1 MCYNADDTSAVGM
14 EDGIISNNQIEAS
27 SATVANPKNW
37 GRLNSGGWCVSES
50 LLSSSATGKVLYHF
64 LQIDLLE
71 PHLICG
77 VATQGKETENPN
89 ERPEAVT
96 SFYLKYSF
104 KGNEWLR
111 YHRVCVP
118 LSVILT

>member
-1 MCYNADDTSAVGM
+1 M
-14 EDGIISNNQIEAS
+14 ISNNQVEAS

-37 GRLNSGGWCVSES
+37 GGLNSVGWCVSES
-50 LLSSSATGKVLYHF
+50 LLSSSATGKVLYHY

-77 VATQGKETENPN
+77 VATQGKQTDNPE

-104 KGNEWLR
+104 KGDEWFR

-118 LSVILT
+118 LSGISTSSTYQ

>member
-1 MCYNADDTSAVGM
+1 M
-14 EDGIISNNQIEAS
+14 EHGIILNNQIEAS

-50 LLSSSATGKVLYHF
+50 LLSSSATGKVLYHY

-71 PHLICG
+71 SHLICG
-77 VATQGKETENPN
+77 VATQGKQTDNPN

-96 SFYLKYSF
+96 AFYLKYSS
-104 KGNEWLR
+104 KGDEWLR

-118 LSVILT
+118 LSVILTLWEKPLVKL